1 MGDVKGEN
9 MEEGEKLLESKA
21 AKIEERKIEK
31 NESLAASPS
40 SSLLNS
46 LMTVV
51 ERKRRQALSSS
62 SPLPEAEP
70 TEELLVEEPKKGP
83 SLGQILGVASLIILV
98 FYIFGISWKLFK
110 IHRGTYVEE
119 EPVFYKYKSISAF
132 SVDNCSQKP
141 VL

>member
-1 MGDVKGEN
+1 MG
-9 MEEGEKLLESKA
+9 MEEGEKLLETK
-21 AKIEERKIEK
+21 ERNIEK
-31 NESLAASPS
+31 NESLTVSPVS
-40 SSLLNS
+40 SSLLTS

-51 ERKRRQALSSS
+51 ERKRRQALPSS

-119 EPVFYKYKSISAF
+119 EPVFYKYK
-132 SVDNCSQKP
+132 
-141 VL
+141 